1 MTAVNFKEYITKHK
15 VEIPEIQRDYVQGR
29 GNTEKEKDKRD
40 KFVTFL
46 IDVLE
51 GKKQKAHLQFIYGS
65 SATSRFVPLD
75 GQQRLTTLFLLHW
88 FLWNYSDISD
98 ISDISENI
106 EYLKNFRYKTRISST
121 SFCQRLVASR
131 IKTINNESLSKTL
144 KNQSWF
150 SEDWVLD
157 PTVDAMLQMLD
168 AFQEKL
174 NGKSQK
180 EFSDLYSRLIEK
192 DVITFDTLDM
202 EKFALTDALYI
213 KMNARGKHLTDF
225 ENWKSA
231 FIGFLEQKNDSKEFD
246 PTGSRKGMKTYKD
259 YFSYSIEHEWT
270 ELFWKY
276 ACIEYQSKSEEERN
290 LFYPTIDKSFE
301 NYLYFLQS
309 YFHYIDGNKHDS
321 ADFGKLSLEEKE
333 NLLRSN
339 IDFIFQ
345 SLDALCLIGDHKEFF
360 DALFYMTDN
369 IIPDV
374 SFLSTNKVRLFD
386 SNRVNLFESVCKG
399 EASVKEQILFLGL
412 LKFFIKNKTKEVDD
426 KLMVYAR
433 CIRNLL
439 EIQTQATNKI
449 TTCAPDLRMNQFAK
463 YDDAFNEVLNE
474 VLNISITTPYFFPST
489 LGLSHTA
496 IECGKSAFIKDTDN
510 IEDYHLLD
518 DCKIWYSNLDVF
530 KNAILK
536 YGLDNVTKAMKAFSE
551 AEEIVKQRILIA
563 CGYKGTYLCDYI
575 GGKRYFFGK
584 EGRWD
589 VIFINDK
596 DNSSMAIEEYVNRYM
611 SNPDLQDIICTELK
625 SRTSF
630 DFCYYALKYD
640 EYIKANQSAHF
651 CIYGDHNNMD
661 AIALKS
667 YSNNPATAYHTDPMS
682 CTLLSELKNN
692 DIDVKARY
700 YKQWSGKSP
709 LTLLRTDDKEY
720 FEMISRKDGWIINP
734 DYVSNVP
741 SEAREKYSM
750 ILQSDGSLL
759 LKETASKDRI
769 QIAVSFI
776 GDYNATLYK

>member
-1 MTAVNFKEYITKHK
+1 MAAVNFKEYITDNK

-29 GNTEKEKDKRD
+29 GNTEKEMDKRD

-46 IDVLE
+46 IDVLV

-65 SATSRFVPLD
+65 SATTSNFVPLD

-88 FLWNYSDISD
+88 FLWNY
-98 ISDISENI
+98 SDISENI

-174 NGKSQK
+174 RGKSQK

-202 EKFALTDALYI
+202 ETFTLTDALYI

-246 PTGSRKGMKTYKD
+246 TTGSRNGMKTYKD

-301 NYLYFLQS
+301 NYLFFLQS

-321 ADFGKLSLEEKE
+321 ADFSKLSLEEKE
-333 NLLRSN
+333 NLLRKN

-345 SLDALCLIGDHKEFF
+345 SLDALYLIGDHNEFF
-360 DALFYMTDN
+360 DALFYRTDG

-386 SNRVNLFESVCKG
+386 SNRANLFESVCKG
-399 EASVKEQILFLGL
+399 EASVKEQILLLGL
-412 LKFFIKNKTKEVDD
+412 LKFFIKNKTRKVNDE
-426 KLMVYAR
+426 LRVYAR

-449 TTCAPDLRMNQFAK
+449 TTCGSDLRINDFAK
-463 YDDAFNEVLNE
+463 YDDAFNKVLNM
-474 VLNISITTPYFFPST
+474 SITTPYFFPST
-489 LGLSHTA
+489 LGLSHSS
-496 IECGKSAFIKDTDN
+496 IECGKSAFIKATDK

-536 YGLDNVTKAMKAFSE
+536 YGLDNVTKAMKAFCE
-551 AEEIVKQRILIA
+551 AEEFVKQRILIA

-596 DNSSMAIEEYVNRYM
+596 DNSSMAIEEYVNRYR

-651 CIYGDHNNMD
+651 CIYGDHDDMD

-682 CTLLSELKNN
+682 CTLLSELEDKGIN
-692 DIDVKARY
+692 VKSWS

-709 LTLLRTDDKEY
+709 LIFVGTSDIPY
-720 FEMISRKDGWIINP
+720 FEMICRKDGWIINKQ
-734 DYVSNVP
+734 YTSKVP
-741 SEAREKYSM
+741 ATAYSKYSL
-750 ILQSDGSLL
+750 ITKSDGSLL
-759 LKETASKDRI
+759 LKETVTEDRI

-776 GDYNATLYK
+776 GDYNSSLL